1 MYGERENVADT
12 VITVVNETASKQ
24 RVSKLCAV
32 EARRQKIRERPILI
46 ADEARTY
53 MFWPSPG
60 LKERS

>member
-1 MYGERENVADT
+1 MADT